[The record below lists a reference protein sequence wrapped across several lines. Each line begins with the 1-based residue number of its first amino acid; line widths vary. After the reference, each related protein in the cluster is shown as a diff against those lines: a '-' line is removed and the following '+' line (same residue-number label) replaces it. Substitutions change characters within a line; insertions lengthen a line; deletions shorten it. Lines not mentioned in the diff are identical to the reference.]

1 MERQTEKRCVGNPYK
16 RKLIY
21 AMASMIAFI
30 SVSALA
36 EVISGPIGSASSFRS
51 TAVAIDARMRGTVS
65 ISKAESGLEMRVRTD
80 STSNT
85 SRLISTPLG
94 LIIRIK

>member
-1 MERQTEKRCVGNPYK
+1 MEKTEKRCVGNPYA

-21 AMASMIAFI
+21 TMASMIAFVA
-30 SVSALA
+30 VSALA
-36 EVISGPIGSASSFRS
+36 EVVSGPISSASSFRS
-51 TAVAIDARMRGTVS
+51 TAEAIDARVRGTVS
-65 ISKAESGLEMRVRTD
+65 ISKAEVGLEMRVRTD

-94 LIIRIK
+94 LSICIK